1 MSPQPP
7 PMSNPISE
15 PSRFPAEPRRSS
27 QIRRAAASLA
37 LGCAAVGMVV
47 GGCSKPAV
55 HYTPNPIGAMPQG
68 SFGRAWLA
76 DLPMTNDSLESLY
89 VHGDTLFAFS
99 AKRQV
104 VALDRTAGTIRF
116 VTRVNSPDVKVLP
129 PVQLADQYIFP
140 TALSLE
146 VYDTSGHFERHIPL
160 SVPLR
165 SGAVGQGHTI
175 FFGVDDPAGG
185 RIQCIDLNRNF
196 ATERWELLTPGGG
209 VISTPTL
216 NDENVYIGTEAGLVY
231 AITPSRNPL
240 WNIAD
245 HIFHTS
251 GPIVAD
257 LETDGPEAKFD
268 QAGIYVACRDTKL
281 YCISA
286 STGRLKWQF
295 YAGASLSDP
304 PVVTHDLIYQPI
316 PGMGLAAV
324 DKADPNFNRPARWI
338 YPGATQFLSQDEQ
351 YAYLLEPH
359 TTETK
364 SFLHHETNTT
374 RTIVA
379 VNKRTGKKA
388 FESKHS
394 DFVAFGTNP
403 SDNLIYA
410 GYADGVVLAVKPV
423 LRAGQV
429 GELVL
434 VPVPAK
440 LTPLAGMPAVASAAR

>member
-1 MSPQPP
+1 M
-7 PMSNPISE
+7 
-15 PSRFPAEPRRSS
+15 A
-27 QIRRAAASLA
+27 LA
-37 LGCAAVGMVV
+37 CSAVGVSI
-47 GGCSKPAV
+47 GGCSTPAV

-76 DLPMTNDSLESLY
+76 DLPMTGDALVSLF
-89 VHGDTLFAFS
+89 VHDQTLFAFS

-104 VALDRTAGTIRF
+104 IALDRTAGSIQF

-146 VYDTSGHFERHIPL
+146 VFDTAGHFERHIPV

-165 SGAVGQGHTI
+165 SGAVGHGHTI
-175 FFGVDDPAGG
+175 YIGVDDPAGG

-209 VISTPTL
+209 ILSTPVL
-216 NDENVYIGTEAGLVY
+216 NDENLYIGTEAGQVY
-231 AITPSRNPL
+231 AVTPSRNPL
-240 WNIAD
+240 WNITG
-245 HIFHTS
+245 HIFQTS

-257 LETDGPEAKFD
+257 LKTDGPEAKFD

-286 STGRLKWQF
+286 ATGKLKWQF
-295 YAGASLSDP
+295 YAGASLSDAP
-304 PVVTHDLIYQPI
+304 IITTDLVYQPI
-316 PGMGLAAV
+316 PGQGLAAI

-338 YPGATQFLSQDEQ
+338 YPGATQFLSQDER

-359 TTETK
+359 TIEKK
-364 SFLHHETNTT
+364 SFLHHESHTTN
-374 RTIVA
+374 TIVA
-379 VNKRTGKKA
+379 VDKMTGKKA
-388 FESKHS
+388 FESKHN
-394 DFVAFGTNP
+394 DFIAFGTNP
-403 SDNLIYA
+403 TDSLIYA

-434 VPVPAK
+434 VPVPRK
-440 LTPLAGMPAVASAAR
+440 IVPLDQRPTIALAR